1 MIKSDEELIWEN
13 YKTKFSY
20 YHSKD
25 QLLKEISMR
34 VGNFDSY
41 DYVEDNPSDI
51 YSRVIHKNSGYKLIH
66 QQKHNNGL
74 TVYFYQTEDSGEYD
88 LKLISDNLKEVVGHV
103 TYEIVG
109 DGVLIGSVYNQPLF
123 KGLIFKVFFDYFL
136 ENFKFIMSGTVHSNK
151 GERFWQKIV
160 DKSLSLGYTVT
171 VINAISNKSS
181 KINNVNELLDYYGED
196 NKFEQYRFKIEK

>member
-13 YKTKFSY
+13 YKTNFSY

-25 QLLKEISMR
+25 QLLKENPMR

-41 DYVEDNPSDI
+41 DYAEDNPSDI
-51 YSRVIHKNSGYKLIH
+51 YSRVTHQNSGYKLIH
-66 QQKHNNGL
+66 QQEHNNGL
-74 TVYFYQTEDSGEYD
+74 TVYFYQSEDSGEYD
-88 LKLISDNLKEVVGHV
+88 LKLISSNLKEVVGHV
-103 TYEIVG
+103 TYEIIG
-109 DGVLIGSVYNQPLF
+109 DGIVIGSVYNQPLF

-160 DKSLSLGYTVT
+160 DKSLSLEYIVT
-171 VINAISNKSS
+171 VIDVNSNESI

-196 NKFEQYRFKIEK
+196 NKFERYRFKIEK